1 LPKYRALESGR
12 IAQGG
17 GSSRFVGTKVKET
30 RRFAMKRVPSLE
42 LVLLSCGVLLIG
54 IFGFG
59 CEGDE
64 GPAGPAGAEGP
75 SGTAECFNCHTDDFS
90 AANYLLTYIAEYGVS
105 QHANG
110 DTWVRKGSS
119 CSRCHTTEGFQ
130 HLVATGEQIEVAE
143 SSPIGCFACHAPH
156 SEFDFGLRV
165 QGAME
170 FIVGDATYDKGS
182 SNTCAT
188 CHQGRAPSP
197 DFADGTELTN
207 KRFGPHH
214 GPQSNILNG
223 AGAYEFEGAYSTAA
237 AHNLA
242 ISDGC
247 VGCHMAEIPGSGN
260 AGGHSFSVTFEYH
273 GAEEVNSSGCSMV
286 GCHPTW
292 EDDDEAATEAV
303 EEAKAGFQLEL
314 DALRQDLIT
323 LGWLDEDDY
332 VPVPQVMEFADDMG
346 AIWNFQMLREDR
358 SGGIHN
364 IVFANA
370 VLEATQA
377 YVDTRLP

>member
-1 LPKYRALESGR
+1 
-12 IAQGG
+12 
-17 GSSRFVGTKVKET
+17 
-30 RRFAMKRVPSLE
+30 MKRVRTLQ
-42 LVLLSCGVLLIG
+42 LVLFSCGVLLLG
-54 IFGFG
+54 IFGLG

-64 GPAGPAGAEGP
+64 GPQGPGGPEGP
-75 SGTAECFNCHTDDFS
+75 EGPPGTAECFNCHTDDFS

-110 DTWVRKGSS
+110 DTWVRKSS
-119 CSRCHTTEGFQ
+119 DCSRCHTNEGFQ
-130 HLVATGEQIEVAE
+130 SLVTTGQEIEVDE
-143 SSPIGCFACHAPH
+143 SSPIGCFGCHAPH
-156 SEFDFGLRV
+156 SEFDFSLRV
-165 QGAME
+165 EGPVDLLA
-170 FIVGDATYDKGS
+170 GDATYDMGS

-214 GPQSNILNG
+214 GPQSNVLSG
-223 AGAYEFEGAYSTAA
+223 AGAYEFEGAYSAA
-237 AHNLA
+237 ATHNLG
-242 ISDGC
+242 ISNGC

-260 AGGHSFSVTFEYH
+260 AGGHSFSVAYEYH
-273 GAEEVNSSGCSMV
+273 GAEEVNSKGCTPV

-303 EEAKAGFQLEL
+303 EEAKAEFELEL

-323 LGWLDEDDY
+323 LGWLDADDY
-332 VPVPQVMEFADDMG
+332 VPVPQVMEFAGDMG

-364 IVFANA
+364 ITYASE

-377 YVDTRLP
+377 YVDSRLP